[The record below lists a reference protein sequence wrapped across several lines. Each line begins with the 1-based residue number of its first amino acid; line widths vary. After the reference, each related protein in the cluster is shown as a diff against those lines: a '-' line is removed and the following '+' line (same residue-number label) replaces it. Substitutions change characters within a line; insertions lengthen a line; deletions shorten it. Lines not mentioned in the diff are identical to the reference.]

1 MSGVEFF
8 INFPYQ
14 EQITADVTS
23 RSAADPF
30 EIIRELDE
38 NERWT
43 DRNWVITAPQHQDN
57 IRLVKQILDDI
68 IDNLPVAATT
78 EETVAHS
85 APTG

>member
-23 RSAADPF
+23 GSAADPF

-43 DRNWVITAPQHQDN
+43 DRNWVITAPQHQEN
-57 IRLVKQILDDI
+57 IRLVREILDDI
-68 IDNLPVAATT
+68 IDKLPVTPTTT
-78 EETVAHS
+78 ENVVA
-85 APTG
+85 AAM